1 MKREKSCGAVLVR
14 RAVSGWETL
23 LIRHANGGHWAFPKG
38 HVEPGETEAQTA
50 LREIREE
57 TAIAASLWP
66 GFRTVTPIPPG
77 KGWSRKWCTSSPC
90 PRAAALPASGR
101 KFWTCAGFRRRKPLR
116 SSPTPTTGRSGCR
129 RSDICGNRLKSS
141 ALRGRAVGPSF
152 FQQSATHPTHSHH
165 MMALCYSL

>member
-66 GFRTVTPIPPG
+66 GFRTVISSFPPG
-77 KGWSRKWCTSSPC
+77 RGGQGSGVL
-90 PRAAALPASGR
+90 PRLPQAAALPASGR

>member
-57 TAIAASLWP
+57 TAIADSLWP
-66 GFRTVTPIPPG
+66 GFRTVI
-77 KGWSRKWCTSSPC
+77 SYSPREGVVKEVVYFLAM
-90 PRAAALPASGR
+90 PQGGGFARQREEVLDMRWVPAEEAAPLITHANNRAVWLQ
-101 KFWTCAGFRRRKPLR
+101 
-116 SSPTPTTGRSGCR
+116 
-129 RSDICGNRLKSS
+129 
-141 ALRGRAVGPSF
+141 ALRYLREQA
-152 FQQSATHPTHSHH
+152 
-165 MMALCYSL
+165 